1 MRLETDAANN
11 AAPLKRGVRRLT
23 VSTSRVLWTFALS
36 SGALL
41 TCSAPLSSQSLIGRT
56 TAELSAGD
64 YVLPRFSP
72 SGRFLVVSQVLAD
85 TATENTQILLLD
97 LGRGLLDTLLPAK
110 AAAKYATYK
119 SYVSDFRWMGDTILH
134 ASIPDGDVGVTEVA
148 LDVRSRSILHEE
160 HQEGGD
166 EDPLAPCRALAD
178 SLGHLY
184 PGVAPPGASANDVFG
199 SGLSWPMVH
208 GRAFVLL
215 QKRFAGV
222 DDDVWLYRLDR
233 REAILVLPLT
243 GGVRASLA
251 GGFVA
256 GRDLIFAAGTDTLTL
271 YRYRN
276 ARLTTLV
283 SVPVKPQASS
293 LSLRAQRRDSVW
305 FVLTLHPSY
314 ERGGNRVFLYD
325 GERLRSLG
333 DYQELVDADVHLVR
347 HRIAFL
353 YRDGGQRHVVVKELL
368 LK

>member
-1 MRLETDAANN
+1 VSGSKKVSMRSNYALGDG
-11 AAPLKRGVRRLT
+11 RGVRRLT

-85 TATENTQILLLD
+85 TVTENTQILLLD

-166 EDPLAPCRALAD
+166 EDPLAPYRALAD

-184 PGVAPPGASANDVFG
+184 ILASHHRELVLTTF
-199 SGLSWPMVH
+199 SGL
-208 GRAFVLL
+208 G
-215 QKRFAGV
+215 
-222 DDDVWLYRLDR
+222 
-233 REAILVLPLT
+233 
-243 GGVRASLA
+243 LA
-251 GGFVA
+251 GRWSMVGPSFCCRSA
-256 GRDLIFAAGTDTLTL
+256 SPALTMTCGCTGSTDGRLF
-271 YRYRN
+271 
-276 ARLTTLV
+276 
-283 SVPVKPQASS
+283 SFCP
-293 LSLRAQRRDSVW
+293 LRAAC
-305 FVLTLHPSY
+305 VLA
-314 ERGGNRVFLYD
+314 
-325 GERLRSLG
+325 SLG
-333 DYQELVDADVHLVR
+333 DSLRVAISSSQLAPTRSPFTATETR
-347 HRIAFL
+347 GSRPSSPFL
-353 YRDGGQRHVVVKELL
+353 
-368 LK
+368 

>member
-1 MRLETDAANN
+1 MRPTYAL
-11 AAPLKRGVRRLT
+11 G
-23 VSTSRVLWTFALS
+23 FALS
-36 SGALL
+36 SGALF

-134 ASIPDGDVGVTEVA
+134 ASIPDGDVGATEVA

-166 EDPLAPCRALAD
+166 EDPLAPYRALAD

-184 PGVAPPGASANDVFG
+184 PGVAPPGANANDVFG

-208 GRAFVLL
+208 GRDFVLL

-233 REAILVLPLT
+233 PEAVLVLRLT

-256 GRDLIFAAGTDTLTL
+256 GRDLIFAAGSDTLTL

-276 ARLTTLV
+276 ARLTTLF
-283 SVPVKPQASS
+283 SVPVSPQASS

-325 GERLRSLG
+325 GERLLSLG

-353 YRDGGQRHVVVKELL
+353 HWDGVQRHVVVKELL

>member
-11 AAPLKRGVRRLT
+11 AAPLERGVRRLA
-23 VSTSRVLWTFALS
+23 VSTSRVLWTFALC

-166 EDPLAPCRALAD
+166 EDPLAPYRALAD

-184 PGVAPPGASANDVFG
+184 PGVAPPGVSASDVFG

-243 GGVRASLA
+243 GGVRAE
-251 GGFVA
+251 
-256 GRDLIFAAGTDTLTL
+256 
-271 YRYRN
+271 
-276 ARLTTLV
+276 
-283 SVPVKPQASS
+283 
-293 LSLRAQRRDSVW
+293 
-305 FVLTLHPSY
+305 PSAVTAY
-314 ERGGNRVFLYD
+314 GSF
-325 GERLRSLG
+325 
-333 DYQELVDADVHLVR
+333 
-347 HRIAFL
+347 
-353 YRDGGQRHVVVKELL
+353 
-368 LK
+368 

>member
-1 MRLETDAANN
+1 MRSHYALGDG
-11 AAPLKRGVRRLT
+11 RGVRRLT

-85 TATENTQILLLD
+85 TVTENTQILLLD

-119 SYVSDFRWMGDTILH
+119 SYVSDFRWMGDTILQ
-134 ASIPDGDVGVTEVA
+134 ASIPDGDVGATEVT
-148 LDVRSRSILHEE
+148 LDVRSRSLLHEE

-166 EDPLAPCRALAD
+166 EDPLAPYRALAD

-325 GERLRSLG
+325 GERLLSLG

-353 YRDGGQRHVVVKELL
+353 HWDGVQRHVVVKELL